1 MIKREIIMT
10 PALER
15 LAELVRQ
22 AEAKTRARKIE
33 GETQQ
38 AAEQFRTAELAAR
51 QAVERLRTVRPA
63 SLRAIEQADTDEHLL
78 KDLVRKL
85 AQFKSSL
92 ESQTDAEQL
101 IATSQAEIER
111 TKKQARADLEEVTR
125 EVEEARRELRTALD
139 QYRQLRRELDRLQ
152 PELAEQFAP
161 WTACSGTP
169 RGISRADSF
178 SSWPT
183 RSMPDSMAFPALGK
197 LEQYARLKVWIGR
210 FRCYQAA
217 HDRETDTSEDL
228 QALGH
233 RVFHQLKWLSRQY
246 EPGYIEAFRQDYS
259 TDWAAYVAEAQEQLV
274 QAIEASRRGRDAESP
289 RSRDRDRD
297 RELAVTSDRAASLVQ
312 SSRNASGN
320 SASASTAAVA
330 LHPSPLT
337 QLKVLLTRVHVPD
350 EGLDR
355 FLEIVK
361 QAVDDLGPGDS
372 ELIKLVLPY
381 CQYITGNDKLGVLLR
396 QPRADPHPERRPRGI
411 AGRIVRRIDQPGAV
425 ASPTVKS
432 LPQDSPTRL
441 DEIHSWPPSSVRFLV
456 SWSEPRRGPTCHRD
470 IRRHGPQRGGTG
482 PMACG
487 QQHTRS
493 PVQTGRRHHAALRR
507 QCLHPRDRLCG

>member
-1 MIKREIIMT
+1 MKEIIMT

-38 AAEQFRTAELAAR
+38 AADQFRSTELAAR

-111 TKKQARADLEEVTR
+111 TRKQARADLEEVTR
-125 EVEEARRELRTALD
+125 AVEEARRELRTALD

-161 WTACSGTP
+161 LDRMLWDAEGHFP
-169 RGISRADSF
+169 GGQLQLLAHEVE
-178 SSWPT
+178 
-183 RSMPDSMAFPALGK
+183 AGLNGFPALGK

-217 HDRETDTSEDL
+217 HDRETDTTEDL

-259 TDWAAYVAEAQEQLV
+259 TDWATYVAEAQEQLV
-274 QAIEASRRGRDAESP
+274 QAIEASRRSRDAESP
-289 RSRDRDRD
+289 RSRDR
-297 RELAVTSDRAASLVQ
+297 EVAVTSDRTASLVQ
-312 SSRNASGN
+312 SSRNASDS
-320 SASASTAAVA
+320 SAAAATAAVA

-372 ELIKLVLPY
+372 ELIQLVLPY
-381 CQYITGNDKLGVLLR
+381 CQYITGNDKLGVL
-396 QPRADPHPERRPRGI
+396 RRNLEQIRTQN
-411 AGRIVRRIDQPGAV
+411 A
-425 ASPTVKS
+425 ASEAM
-432 LPQDSPTRL
+432 L
-441 DEIHSWPPSSVRFLV
+441 DEL
-456 SWSEPRRGPTCHRD
+456 SEE
-470 IRRHGPQRGGTG
+470 
-482 PMACG
+482 
-487 QQHTRS
+487 S
-493 PVQTGRRHHAALRR
+493 
-507 QCLHPRDRLCG
+507 

>member
-1 MIKREIIMT
+1 MT

-38 AAEQFRTAELAAR
+38 AAEQFRSTELVAR

-111 TKKQARADLEEVTR
+111 TRKQARADLEEVTR

-152 PELAEQFAP
+152 PELAEQFAALDRML
-161 WTACSGTP
+161 WDAEGH
-169 RGISRADSF
+169 
-178 SSWPT
+178 
-183 RSMPDSMAFPALGK
+183 FPGGQLQLLAHEVDAGLNGFASLGK

-217 HDRETDTSEDL
+217 HDRETDTTEDL

-274 QAIEASRRGRDAESP
+274 QAIEASRRGRDADSP
-289 RSRDRDRD
+289 RSRDRDR
-297 RELAVTSDRAASLVQ
+297 EVAVTSERTASLVE
-312 SSRNASGN
+312 SSRNASG
-320 SASASTAAVA
+320 SSPSTSVATAAGV
-330 LHPSPLT
+330 LLPSPLT
-337 QLKVLLTRVHVPD
+337 QLKALLTRAHVPD

-372 ELIKLVLPY
+372 ELLKLVLPY
-381 CQYITGNDKLGVLLR
+381 CQYITGNDKLGVL
-396 QPRADPHPERRPRGI
+396 RRNLEQIRTQNDD
-411 AGRIVRRIDQPGAV
+411 AEA
-425 ASPTVKS
+425 A
-432 LPQDSPTRL
+432 L
-441 DEIHSWPPSSVRFLV
+441 DEL
-456 SWSEPRRGPTCHRD
+456 SEE
-470 IRRHGPQRGGTG
+470 
-482 PMACG
+482 
-487 QQHTRS
+487 S
-493 PVQTGRRHHAALRR
+493 
-507 QCLHPRDRLCG
+507 